1 MIVLYSSIKKYKKME
16 KYFSF
21 KTKAISKSR
30 NSSLVEL
37 DDVLKQEYVYSSLQ
51 KGCTHTHTHA
61 HTQKKNTHTQGHA
74 TTPMAFSVV
83 LRLRFLCRIL
93 QKRKNK
99 TFFETSI
106 ATEEKKKQ
114 SK

>member
-51 KGCTHTHTHA
+51 KGCTHTHTHT
-61 HTQKKNTHTQGHA
+61 HKKKKHTHTRARDNPDGIFGSFKV
-74 TTPMAFSVV
+74 TFPM
-83 LRLRFLCRIL
+83 
-93 QKRKNK
+93 
-99 TFFETSI
+99 
-106 ATEEKKKQ
+106 
-114 SK
+114 

>member
-1 MIVLYSSIKKYKKME
+1 ME

-30 NSSLVEL
+30 NSSLLEL

-51 KGCTHTHTHA
+51 EGCTRTHTHTH
-61 HTQKKNTHTQGHA
+61 TEIKTHTQVYA
-74 TTPMAFSVV
+74 KTPMAFPVV

>member
-1 MIVLYSSIKKYKKME
+1 ME

-21 KTKAISKSR
+21 KTKAISKQ
-30 NSSLVEL
+30 V
-37 DDVLKQEYVYSSLQ
+37 
-51 KGCTHTHTHA
+51 HA
-61 HTQKKNTHTQGHA
+61 TQVHA
-74 TTPMAFSVV
+74 TTPLAFSVV

>member
-1 MIVLYSSIKKYKKME
+1 ME

-30 NSSLVEL
+30 NSSLLLL

-51 KGCTHTHTHA
+51 EGCTRTHTHTHT
-61 HTQKKNTHTQGHA
+61 HTKIKTHTQVHA

>member
-1 MIVLYSSIKKYKKME
+1 ME

-30 NSSLVEL
+30 NSSLLLL

-51 KGCTHTHTHA
+51 EGCTRTHTHA
-61 HTQKKNTHTQGHA
+61 HTKIKTHTQVHA
-74 TTPMAFSVV
+74 TTPMAFSIV

>member
-1 MIVLYSSIKKYKKME
+1 MYTAVCRKV
-16 KYFSF
+16 
-21 KTKAISKSR
+21 AH
-30 NSSLVEL
+30 
-37 DDVLKQEYVYSSLQ
+37 
-51 KGCTHTHTHA
+51 THTHTH
-61 HTQKKNTHTQGHA
+61 TKKKNTHTQGHA